1 MHLPAPTGTK
11 RKPPCIGGMEL
22 VSLSC
27 NRVFISAESV
37 GRGWC
42 KIAIATKWYQFHT
55 TDKCGF
61 LLMQWIT
68 DQYIFVQYTKLVN
81 KTGTAVAKSLLFQL
95 WQLSVTYTQYDMP
108 PHPNPSK
115 TCTRYFTCRIGM
127 ASLWSACA
135 ASAQSKQ
142 VVCGRRPV
150 LCWRWI
156 SSKIW
161 LIMLNWQHMLDGMI
175 PKHHQDLFA
184 TPALPAQGLSAML
197 VSPGKGSCRHHM
209 FARALACCHCKQWFP
224 VYWSDSGWGHLDLNF
239 TAKPHFCYQLWKIMG
254 L

>member
-1 MHLPAPTGTK
+1 MSVGIHWIK

-61 LLMQWIT
+61 LFMPWIT

-81 KTGTAVAKSLLFQL
+81 EIGIAVAKSLHFQL
-95 WQLSVTYTQYDMP
+95 WQLSVTYTQCDMP
-108 PHPNPSK
+108 PDPTPSK
-115 TCTRYFTCRIGM
+115 NCARYFTCRIGM

-135 ASAQSKQ
+135 A
-142 VVCGRRPV
+142 VCRV
-150 LCWRWI
+150 NKWFEDDALC
-156 SSKIW
+156 SVKGEFLQKS
-161 LIMLNWQHMLDGMI
+161 H
-175 PKHHQDLFA
+175 
-184 TPALPAQGLSAML
+184 LS
-197 VSPGKGSCRHHM
+197 C
-209 FARALACCHCKQWFP
+209 
-224 VYWSDSGWGHLDLNF
+224 
-239 TAKPHFCYQLWKIMG
+239 
-254 L
+254 